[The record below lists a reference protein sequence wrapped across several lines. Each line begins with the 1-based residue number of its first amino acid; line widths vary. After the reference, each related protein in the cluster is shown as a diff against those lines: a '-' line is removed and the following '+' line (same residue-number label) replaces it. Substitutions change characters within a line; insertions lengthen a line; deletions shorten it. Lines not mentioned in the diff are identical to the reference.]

1 MQDLLNEIPGDDPCG
16 PDMEYEPVFQEME
29 RASQGRPPQEMGDS
43 VTEGEEPQW
52 RDVAKNAEEILKQSK
67 DLRAAVFLTRALLNT
82 RGLAGLDDGLAVV
95 KGLCEQFWDDVHP
108 KLDPDDDND
117 PTMRVNVMNALGD
130 REATI
135 LACRHTPLVDA
146 RGLGAYGLWHMDIA
160 SGNASL
166 PENFDGDPPNT
177 ATIDAA
183 FMQCE
188 LDDLQATSAHVDSCV
203 ETLAALE
210 ATLAEKMEISQTP
223 DFSQLS
229 DALRAMRIAVNGGL
243 ERRGVAVEGV
253 EGDDAGGEA
262 GDAQPQQ
269 GISGTVQNREDVVRV
284 IDQICEFYR
293 RTEPSS
299 PVPMLLQ
306 RAKRLVHMD
315 FMEIIRD
322 LAPSGVSEAE
332 VLRGPEEG

>member
-1 MQDLLNEIPGDDPCG
+1 MQELLNDIPGDDPCG
-16 PDMEYEPVFQEME
+16 PDMEYEPLFQEME
-29 RASQGRPPQEMGDS
+29 RAAQGRPPQEMGDS

-52 RDVAKNAEEILKQSK
+52 REVAKNAEEILKQSK
-67 DLRAAVFLTRALLNT
+67 DIRAGVFLTRALLNT
-82 RGLAGLDDGLAVV
+82 RGLAGLADGLTVV
-95 KGLCEQFWDDVHP
+95 KGLCELFWDGLHP

-117 PTMRVNVMNALGD
+117 PTMRVNILNALGD

-135 LACRHTPLVDA
+135 LACRHMPLVEA
-146 RGLGAYGLWHMDIA
+146 RGLGTYGLWHMDVA
-160 SGNASL
+160 SGNTSL
-166 PENFDGDPPNT
+166 PENFEGEVPNT
-177 ATIDAA
+177 ATIEAA

-188 LDDLQATSAHVDSCV
+188 LDDLQATSAHIDTCV
-203 ETLAALE
+203 ETLAELE
-210 ATLAEKMEISQTP
+210 TLLAGQMEISLTP
-223 DFSQLS
+223 DLS
-229 DALRAMRIAVNGGL
+229 ALTEALRAMRVAVNAGL
-243 ERRGVAVEGV
+243 ERRGVAVEGA
-253 EGDDAGGEA
+253 EGEDAEAEGGA
-262 GDAQPQQ
+262 APQQ

-315 FMEIIRD
+315 FMDIIRD